1 MPAPSFTEL
10 PLPNTI
16 PPPPSQSS
24 AVETDTVQ
32 INVAVDSNQG
42 SHGRNN
48 VEQNFDI
55 LMRANSTNTNVNDFN
70 YYDWCCDCKDLF
82 KALGKLLVPLAPLIL
97 LFLLV
102 TPLVTSILQIMLSS
116 EAIEK
121 YSNNTKYQF
130 DGSVSAEGLSMI
142 YIGNL
147 ILSISYPVILCCI
160 GMSWLPLSLYAYDRD
175 GPPVPL
181 LIMFACTLCVPSLSS
196 VIVYIITPPIATEFY
211 SSQLHIARMLALV
224 TSSIKFGVLSLY
236 CSVGI
241 ATGGVQ

>member
-1 MPAPSFTEL
+1 MPAPSSTEL

-24 AVETDTVQ
+24 AVETDTVK

-48 VEQNFDI
+48 VEQD
-55 LMRANSTNTNVNDFN
+55 LQYN
-70 YYDWCCDCKDLF
+70 YPDNYVWWDGLCDCKDLC

-102 TPLVTSILQIMLSS
+102 TPLVTSILQIVLSS

-196 VIVYIITPPIATEFY
+196 VIVYIITPPIAAEFY

>member
-1 MPAPSFTEL
+1 V
-10 PLPNTI
+10 
-16 PPPPSQSS
+16 QSTWQT
-24 AVETDTVQ
+24 AC
-32 INVAVDSNQG
+32 I
-42 SHGRNN
+42 
-48 VEQNFDI
+48 
-55 LMRANSTNTNVNDFN
+55 
-70 YYDWCCDCKDLF
+70 
-82 KALGKLLVPLAPLIL
+82 PLAPLIL

-102 TPLVTSILQIMLSS
+102 TPLVTSILQIVLSS

-196 VIVYIITPPIATEFY
+196 VIVYIITPPIAAEFY